1 MTYSPTY
8 RTALIGLGRVGRA
21 YAHDKRTAR
30 HYRYASHAQVLSAHP
45 AFAWEAAVDPDPAA
59 LEATSL
65 EWEVPHI
72 FRDVEEMARIFRPD
86 VAVIATPPEVRFEVI
101 RSLPGLRAAV
111 VEKPL
116 AANGATAAELVDHCR
131 EQGIA
136 LQVNLSRRFDRALTE
151 LAGERL
157 TDCIGTVQAAF
168 GLYGNG
174 LRNNGVHLI
183 DMVRMLL
190 GEVVAARAL
199 GQPVARSANRISGDV
214 DLPFSLTL
222 DDGVVVCVGNL
233 DFSYYREVALDVWGA
248 AGRLEFFQ
256 EGLTVRLSRA
266 TNHRAIEAER
276 EVASD
281 RPETRTSGAGTALYA
296 LYDNLADALAGQAEL
311 SSPGTSALVTE
322 RVVDALIASA
332 DADGARMVVADF
344 QP

>member
-1 MTYSPTY
+1 MTRSPRY
-8 RTALIGLGRVGRA
+8 RTALIGLGRIGRT

-30 HYRYASHAQVLSAHP
+30 HYRYASHAQVLNAHP
-45 AFAWEAAVDPDPAA
+45 AFAWEAAVDPDPSA

-65 EWEVPHI
+65 EWKVPHT
-72 FRDVEEMARIFRPD
+72 FRDVEEMARSCRPE
-86 VAVIATPPEVRFEVI
+86 VAVIATPPEARLKVI
-101 RSLPGLRAAV
+101 QSLPGLRAAI

-116 AANGATAAELVDHCR
+116 AANGAAAAELVDYCR

-136 LQVNLSRRFDRALTE
+136 LQVNLSRRFDRTLTE
-151 LAGERL
+151 LAGDRL

-168 GLYGNG
+168 GVYGNG

-190 GEVVAARAL
+190 GEVVAVRAL
-199 GQPVARSANRISGDV
+199 GQPVARVASPIAGDV

-222 DDGVVVCVGNL
+222 ENGAVVCVGNL

-266 TNHRAIEAER
+266 TDHRAIEAER

-296 LYDNLADALAGQAEL
+296 LYDNLADALAGRAEL
-311 SSPGTSALVTE
+311 ASPATSALVAE

-332 DADGARMVVADF
+332 DADGARMVVAEF